1 MWRGCVLCTCYCRLA
16 AELQEFNRLKQ
27 MEMSERE
34 RRER

>member
-1 MWRGCVLCTCYCRLA
+1 VHATCRLA

-27 MEMSERE
+27 MELSERE